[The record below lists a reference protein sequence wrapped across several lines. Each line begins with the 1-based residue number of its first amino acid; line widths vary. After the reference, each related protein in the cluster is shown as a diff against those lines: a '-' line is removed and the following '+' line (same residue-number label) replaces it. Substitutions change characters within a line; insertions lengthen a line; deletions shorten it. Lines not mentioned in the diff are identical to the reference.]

1 MGKKKLRC
9 VFDTNVVISA
19 LVFSGRRLAW
29 LRRAWLTTEL
39 VPLASQETIAEL
51 VRVLEYP
58 KFRLAQEERLELLG
72 DYLPFCDSVDIG
84 QELPDLPDLPRRDD
98 PDDQKF
104 LKLAAAGE
112 ADWLIT
118 GDPHL
123 LKLAGQTR
131 FSILEPALARDR
143 LSTMSGGSEI

>member
-19 LVFSGRRLAW
+19 LVFSGRRLSW
-29 LRRAWLTTEL
+29 LRRAWVNTEL
-39 VPLASQETIAEL
+39 VPLASQENIAEL

-72 DYLPFCDSVDIG
+72 DYLPFCDSADIG
-84 QELPDLPDLPRRDD
+84 QELPDLPRCDD

-104 LKLAAAGE
+104 LELAAAGE

-131 FSILEPALARDR
+131 LSILEPAQARDR
-143 LSTMSGGSEI
+143 LSKTSAGRGMFDV

>member
-19 LVFSGRRLAW
+19 LVFPGRRLSW
-29 LRRAWLTTEL
+29 LRRAWVTAEL
-39 VPLASQETIAEL
+39 VPLASQETISEL
-51 VRVLEYP
+51 LRVLEYP

-72 DYLPFCDSVDIG
+72 DYLPFCHSVDIG
-84 QELPDLPDLPRRDD
+84 RALPDLPRCGN

-104 LKLAAAGE
+104 LELAAAGE

-123 LKLAGQTR
+123 LTLVGQTR
-131 FSILEPALARDR
+131 FSILEPARARDR
-143 LSTMSGGSEI
+143 LSKMSDGSGK